1 MRLSSAGL
9 LRIDFPG
16 CTVIVDS
23 GRRAGQG
30 MRVLD
35 VVVIRISLGCSA
47 LNKIDDIDTT
57 VLKKNTIAVA
67 VERLEAWA
75 RFFITFC

>member
-1 MRLSSAGL
+1 
-9 LRIDFPG
+9 
-16 CTVIVDS
+16 
-23 GRRAGQG
+23 

-47 LNKIDDIDTT
+47 LNKIDDIDTI

-67 VERLEAWA
+67 VGRLEAWA